1 MMTDEEY
8 LATPKRQG
16 SPFTFLK
23 NGETE
28 FLPGEGTRLSY
39 GSRTA
44 DMLEV
49 EGVPGGFFKGGDTV
63 TVKYGNTTIF
73 TGLLTSAAS
82 TASRGDTYSQTAVFT
97 GPWER
102 MARVV
107 CRQMWHVA
115 NGYKE
120 SSRLI
125 LNQAQNGDAQSINV
139 AVREILTGMNNSAPA
154 ACGYQVGTVSV
165 GSVTLPFDETR
176 DITIADAVKRE
187 LRLFPAAVTRFDYS
201 TTPPTLN
208 ALAANR
214 YAAVPSY
221 ITEGSFTVISE
232 ELNSN
237 PITAVDLEIEAT
249 SEVEGVQ
256 YRNITH
262 QTARIAGSSAEA
274 GSPDCLYA
282 TLQIAGA
289 AQSSVKQSFTAKV
302 EDPPTSPNDA
312 VWWKNKHPRLK
323 NVPLAAI
330 AITGGARSGAATAAD
345 YPRIAKNTVGEI
357 EAAGLKAR
365 VETWSCTCKITTTDD
380 VEEEIYL
387 QLQFVMTNAQ
397 NRTYTWV
404 AESSATSGETVP
416 ADLAQRVLAARRD
429 AWRGITAT
437 MRLPATAAAFPQI
450 GDAYHRCI
458 LQNFTI
464 DCTTLLMEMHFGAP
478 EYISPDD
485 MASLM
490 TNFRNKRRT
499 TCAASRVSGKIAD
512 DSESELEDSGIPPLS
527 STEFEPGVKAKTTF
541 KSVAGG
547 NSTGS
552 MVVDATGASPR
563 QQMNA
568 VSNAKIDLNTAD
580 LPGNDVIKIRTLRV
594 KGANGLTYLI
604 HIPMCRD
611 VELDL
616 KGGNINISGGGA
628 GGDTPGGDPDPEP
641 VPLPEPSGN
650 GGDSGMF
657 HWDEATGTMGP
668 GGVMVGR
675 RWVSAT
681 GTGSKGNGT
690 YYVKVT
696 FTSGGGATA
705 AVVDAA
711 VTTTDTVCC
720 IPIYTISGGKIST
733 DLRGAF
739 VVPAWE

>member
-1 MMTDEEY
+1 MMTEEEY

-28 FLPGEGTRLSY
+28 FLPGEGTRLVY

-49 EGVPGGFFKGGDTV
+49 EGVPGGFFQGGDTV
-63 TVKYGNTTIF
+63 TVKYGDATIF
-73 TGLLTSAAS
+73 TGLLT
-82 TASRGDTYSQTAVFT
+82 TASSAVERGETNRQTAIFT

-102 MARVV
+102 MARLV
-107 CRQMWHVA
+107 CRQMWRVA

-139 AVREILTGMNNSAPA
+139 AVREILAGMNNTAPA
-154 ACGYQVGTVSV
+154 ACGYQVGTVNV

-176 DITIADAVKRE
+176 DITVADAVKRE
-187 LRLFPAAVTRFDYS
+187 LRLYPAAVTRFDYS
-201 TTPPTLN
+201 TTPPTLHVV
-208 ALAANR
+208 LANR
-214 YAAVPSY
+214 NAAPPAYLSN
-221 ITEGSFTVISE
+221 GSFTVISE
-232 ELNSN
+232 EMNPN
-237 PITAVDLEIEAT
+237 PITGVDLEIEST

-256 YRNITH
+256 YREIAH
-262 QTARIAGSSAEA
+262 QRAGTAAA
-274 GSPDCLYA
+274 GSPNCLYA

-289 AQSSVKQSFTAKV
+289 AQNSVTQKFTAEV
-302 EDPPTSPNDA
+302 EDPPLSPNDA
-312 VWWKNKHPRLK
+312 VWWHDKHPRLK
-323 NVPLAAI
+323 NVPLSAI
-330 AITGGARSGAATAAD
+330 AITDGARSGSGDAAD

-357 EAAGLKAR
+357 EEAGLKAR
-365 VETWSCTCKITTTDD
+365 VETWSCKCKITTTDD

-387 QLQFVMTNAQ
+387 QMQFVMTNAQ
-397 NRTYTWV
+397 ARTYTWV
-404 AESSATSGETVP
+404 SESEATEGETVP
-416 ADLAQRVLAARRD
+416 SGLAAAVLAARSG
-429 AWRGITAT
+429 AWRGIEAT

-450 GDAYHRCI
+450 GDAYHGCI

-464 DCTTLLMEMHFGAP
+464 DCTNQLMDMHFGAP

-490 TNFRNKRRT
+490 TNFRNKRRAT
-499 TCAASRVSGKIAD
+499 MSASRVSGEIAD
-512 DSESELEDSGIPPLS
+512 DNADVVEDAGIQPLS
-527 STEFEPGVKAKTTF
+527 STEFAPGTKAKTTF
-541 KSVAGG
+541 KSVSGG
-547 NSTGS
+547 NGTGS

-568 VSNAKIDLNTAD
+568 TSNAQIDLNTAD
-580 LPGNDVIKIRTLRV
+580 LPADDVVKIRQLV
-594 KGANGLTYLI
+594 LI
-604 HIPMCRD
+604 AKDGSQSLLHIPMCRGVTID
-611 VELDL
+611 F
-616 KGGNINISGGGA
+616 KNGKITTGGGGSGGDGGGGSGIPIPEG
-628 GGDTPGGDPDPEP
+628 GGD
-641 VPLPEPSGN
+641 

-657 HWDEATGTMGP
+657 HWDEDTATMGP

-675 RWVSAT
+675 TWVSAT
-681 GTGSKGNGT
+681 GTGKKNDGT

-696 FTSGGGATA
+696 FSGSVSATA
-705 AVVDAA
+705 EVVA
-711 VTTTDTVCC
+711 VTGTVPDATDTVCH
-720 IPIYTISGGKIST
+720 IPIYTISGGKITT